1 MGGYFMELNM
11 FLNYIGNC
19 IKHMNEDIERLHSN
33 QYNNNVVLD
42 HLSSEVFMLESHIKY
57 FSQTNQVDMEETQ
70 YPYQNI
76 HANQA
81 EEEVPRYFTLEE
93 LSLYN
98 GKNGAP
104 AYVAVNGVVYDVTN
118 NSVWKGDSHFG
129 LDPGNDLS
137 VNFATCHPGAMVL
150 TRLPIIGYL
159 ATE

>member
-1 MGGYFMELNM
+1 MELNM

-33 QYNNNVVLD
+33 QYNNSVVLD
-42 HLSSEVFMLESHIKY
+42 HLSSEVFMLEVISNILASQIKRIWKKHSIHIRTSMQIKLRRKFQDTLPWKSY
-57 FSQTNQVDMEETQ
+57 PDTME
-70 YPYQNI
+70 
-76 HANQA
+76 
-81 EEEVPRYFTLEE
+81 
-93 LSLYN
+93 
-98 GKNGAP
+98 KNGAP

-129 LDPGNDLS
+129 LNPGNDLS
-137 VNFATCHPGAMVL
+137 VNFATCHPGALVL